1 MKKILILLVG
11 IVSLFGTAMGQ
22 GLAVSDVEFTSNPL
36 KFNNKTV
43 TINLVKLNLETTTP
57 GSPVIVAPGGSPVV
71 GPAVA
76 PKPISGPVTRCNAP
90 RGFRAIDIDFLNDPS
105 FNACFFMSEAMYV
118 ALPKGQPSL
127 NMQITFRGDNNF
139 GYVVNLY
146 KLK

>member
-1 MKKILILLVG
+1 MKKLLFLVG

-22 GLAVSDVEFTSNPL
+22 GLTVTDVEFTSNPL
-36 KFNNKTV
+36 KFNNKIV
-43 TINLVKLNLETTTP
+43 TIKEVKLNTENSMP
-57 GSPVIVAPGGSPVV
+57 GSVVVGGGSVISAGPGGPVSKPVGAPVV
-71 GPAVA
+71 
-76 PKPISGPVTRCNAP
+76 RCNAP